1 MRRICV
7 VAAVLCFVAANDAA
21 AQQGRKNRDYP
32 PTLDRATV
40 EVYKTVGGDKLNMYE
55 FFPKGHKP
63 TDRRPAIVFFFGGG
77 WRGGS
82 PKQFEKQCQY
92 LASRGMVAMAADYR
106 VLSRQKVKADR
117 CVADAKSAVR
127 WIRQNAERLGIDP
140 QRIVASGGSAG
151 GHIAACTG
159 TITELDEPDEDA
171 SVSSQPNAMILFNPA
186 VVLAPVKGEFP
197 VRNPEQL
204 PERTGVEPKRIS
216 PYHHIRSGLPPTLIL
231 HGEADDVVKFQTVK
245 WFTDAMKE
253 AGNRCEL
260 ARYTDA
266 GHGFF
271 NYGRAK
277 NRYFTETMNR
287 VDQFLVSLN
296 YLNGDAT
303 VEEFLSEQTASGQS
317 K

>member
-1 MRRICV
+1 MRWTCIIASV
-7 VAAVLCFVAANDAA
+7 LLLATAGSAV
-21 AQQGRKNRDYP
+21 AQQNRKKQAYP
-32 PTLDRATV
+32 PTLDGATV
-40 EVYKTVGGDKLNMYE
+40 EVYKTVGEVALNMYE
-55 FFPKGHKP
+55 YFPEGHQP

-127 WIRQNAERLGIDP
+127 WIRENAERLGVDP
-140 QRIVASGGSAG
+140 ERIVASGGSAG

-159 TITELDEPDEDA
+159 TITELDEPHEDDT
-171 SVSSQPNAMILFNPA
+171 VSSKPNAMILFNPA
-186 VVLAPVKGEFP
+186 VVLAPVNGEFP

-204 PERTGVEPKRIS
+204 LERTGVEPKRIS
-216 PYHHIRSGLPPTLIL
+216 PYHHVRAGIPPTLIL
-231 HGEADDVVKFQTVK
+231 HGEADDTVKFQTVQ
-245 WFTDAMKE
+245 WFTDAMHE

-260 ARYTDA
+260 AGYAEA

-271 NYGRAK
+271 NYGRSK
-277 NRYFTETMNR
+277 NRHFIETMNR
-287 VDQFLVSLN
+287 VDRFLVSLN
-296 YLNGDAT
+296 YLQGEAT
-303 VEEFLSEQTASGQS
+303 IEEFVSENSNSGDS